1 MSEPDWRAM
10 GDPLND
16 RLPPHPT
23 WRSRRQWLEA
33 GAPNIPVHDDPDWD
47 FLVNEIDGMWAEI
60 DALRSALRHL
70 NEWCP
75 SSAPR
80 QAEIDR
86 LLEAPAMSKRSL
98 LQLRARFEMSS
109 NDRFPPRPSPPLR
122 SLVDSIGYAL
132 CANDESENPD
142 YGNDHLARLIADQ
155 VHADGHIFG
164 TFCTNCRR
172 SHPVDTLCASRTAA
186 TMDQL
191 VVDE

>member
-1 MSEPDWRAM
+1 MSEPDFRQM

-23 WRSRRQWLEA
+23 WRSREQWLRA
-33 GAPNIPVHDDPDWD
+33 GAPNHPTPDEPDWD

-75 SSAPR
+75 SQAPR

-98 LQLRARFEMSS
+98 LQLRARLEMS
-109 NDRFPPRPSPPLR
+109 P
-122 SLVDSIGYAL
+122 
-132 CANDESENPD
+132 
-142 YGNDHLARLIADQ
+142 
-155 VHADGHIFG
+155 
-164 TFCTNCRR
+164 
-172 SHPVDTLCASRTAA
+172 TAA
-186 TMDQL
+186 IMDRL

>member
-1 MSEPDWRAM
+1 MSEPDFRQM

-23 WRSRRQWLEA
+23 WRSREQWLRA
-33 GAPNIPVHDDPDWD
+33 GAPNHPTPDEPDWD
-47 FLVNEIDGMWAEI
+47 FLVNGMWAEI

-75 SSAPR
+75 SQAPR

-98 LQLRARFEMSS
+98 LQLRARLEMS
-109 NDRFPPRPSPPLR
+109 P
-122 SLVDSIGYAL
+122 
-132 CANDESENPD
+132 
-142 YGNDHLARLIADQ
+142 
-155 VHADGHIFG
+155 
-164 TFCTNCRR
+164 
-172 SHPVDTLCASRTAA
+172 TAA
-186 TMDQL
+186 IMDQL